1 MQEAKDIN
9 DINRNIAIKGLEGI
23 ISKDKVRE
31 SLENYKCKRRYDIIY
46 DI

>member
-1 MQEAKDIN
+1 MVFFDAGIKDIN

-31 SLENYKCKRRYDIIY
+31 SQKIIRCKKKV
-46 DI
+46 